1 MKAFYTLL
9 ILLIPFVG
17 FGQGW
22 ETTVESTFN
31 SWGFSSSGGFS
42 VQQTTDGGYIITGE
56 TESYDLIFN
65 ILPESGKIYLLKTDS
80 NGNEQWSK
88 TFGDEDY
95 NSCGLSVQQTTDGGY
110 IIAGYLI
117 ETGYGIRTYLIKTD
131 SNGNEQWSKEFAP
144 SLKNSDNNDISYS
157 VQQTND
163 GGYIMTGRSII
174 FDSVAFLI
182 KTDESGNELWTKT
195 FGDGDDDSGNFAG
208 FSVQQTT
215 DGGYI
220 ITGTTSFDYD
230 SGEETDV
237 LLIKTDSSGN
247 ELWTKTFVN
256 DFPLSVGWSVQQT
269 TDGGYIITGTTS
281 FDFVGTEQ
289 ADVLLIKTDSSGN
302 ELWTKTFGGLAYL
315 RGHSVQQTTD
325 GGYIITGHIG
335 FEQSDVYLIKTD
347 SNGNEQWSKTF
358 GNAQWSKTLVIAL
371 GFSVQQTTDGGYIIT
386 GSKLYASEFDLEGNA
401 SAYTRD
407 VYLIKTNSFGNI
419 TSTTEIPLPNP
430 NRKLEKTINLQG
442 QEVKHQTNQPI
453 IEIYDDGTV
462 EKKVIIE

>member
-220 ITGTTSFDYD
+220 ITGTTSFD
-230 SGEETDV
+230 
-237 LLIKTDSSGN
+237 
-247 ELWTKTFVN
+247 
-256 DFPLSVGWSVQQT
+256 
-269 TDGGYIITGTTS
+269 
-281 FDFVGTEQ
+281 FVGTEQ